1 MKDLT
6 VKSQEAFQ
14 NAQAIAQEKGHQE
27 LKSAHILSA
36 LLNDGEGTI
45 PLVLSRVSNDA
56 FKKLSQKVSDE
67 LNRLPVVSGSDQ
79 VYSSSELNQLY
90 TSAKKESKA
99 MGDEYVSVEHLFLA
113 MFDQSIGKVIEAA
126 GVKKNTFQEILK
138 QIRGNQKVTT
148 QDPEATYNVL
158 EKYGQN
164 LVKLAS
170 QNKLDPVIGRDDEIR
185 RVIRVLSRRTKNNPC
200 LIGEPGVGKTAI
212 AEGLAQRIVQGD
224 VPEGLKNKDVFSLD
238 MGALVAGAKYRGEF
252 EERLKAVLKEVQESD
267 GKIILFIDEIH
278 LIVGAGKTDGAMDAG
293 NILKPLLAR
302 GQLHC
307 IGATTLNEYRKYI
320 EKDSALER
328 RFQPVMVNEP
338 TLEDTISILR
348 GLKEKYE
355 IHHGVRISDSAIVA
369 AAKLSDR
376 YISDRFLPDKAIDL
390 IDEAGSS
397 VRTDIDSMP
406 SSLDHLRRKITQLE
420 IEREALKKEK
430 DNASIKRLE
439 LLQKELS
446 ELQAEKS
453 TLQLRWDQEKKALD
467 ETRVL
472 RESIEIVKAQIE
484 KATRE
489 YDLNR
494 AAELK
499 HGKLPALE
507 KQLDA
512 AMKLAPK
519 ENAAQRLVREEV
531 LEDDIAQ
538 VVSRWTGIPVD
549 KLISSE
555 REKLLHLS
563 DHLHKR
569 VIGQDKAIDVVAN
582 AILRSRAGL
591 KEPGRP
597 IGSFLFLGP
606 TGVGKTEMA
615 KTIAATLFDSEDNI
629 IRIDMSEY
637 MEKHSVSRLIGA
649 PPGYVGYDEGGQLT
663 ERVRRKPF
671 AVILLDE
678 IEKAHPDVLN
688 VLLQVLDDGRLTDGQ
703 GRVVDFKNTLI
714 IMTSNLGSEYI
725 LNAADD
731 SDIQDLLE
739 TSLKPI
745 LQGAF
750 KPEFLNRLDDVVVFD
765 RLKQDQLRSIIQILI
780 QKIQDRLAEHQ
791 LTIKVDDKAIELLIF
806 EGYDPRFGARP
817 LKRVVENRLQN
828 KLAQLIIKGEVTPGS
843 ILNVTAKDNAIEV
856 NVNNV

>member
-6 VKSQEAFQ
+6 VKSQEAYQ
-14 NAQAIAQEKGHQE
+14 NGQAIAQEKGHQE

-45 PLVLSRVSNDA
+45 PLALSRVSNDA
-56 FKKLSQKVSDE
+56 FKKLNQKVSEE
-67 LNRLPVVSGSDQ
+67 LSRFPVVSGSDQ

-90 TSAKKESKA
+90 PLAKKESKA

-113 MFDQSIGKVIEAA
+113 MFEQPIGKIIESA
-126 GVKKNTFQEILK
+126 GIKKNAFNEILK

-148 QDPEATYNVL
+148 QDPEATYNAL
-158 EKYGQN
+158 EKYGQD

-170 QNKLDPVIGRDDEIR
+170 QNKLDPVIGRDEEIR

-224 VPEGLKNKDVFSLD
+224 VPEGLKDKTVFSLD

-252 EERLKAVLKEVQESD
+252 EERLKAVLKEVQESE
-267 GKIILFIDEIH
+267 GKIILFIDELH
-278 LIVGAGKTDGAMDAG
+278 LIVGAGKTEGAMDAG

-390 IDEAGSS
+390 IDEAGAS

-430 DNASIKRLE
+430 DIASIKRLD

-446 ELQAEKS
+446 ELQAEKN
-453 TLQLRWDQEKKALD
+453 TLQLRWDQEKKGLD
-467 ETRVL
+467 ETRIL
-472 RESIEIVKAQIE
+472 RESIEIVKAQID

-499 HGKLPALE
+499 HGKLPSLE
-507 KQLDA
+507 KQLDS

-519 ENAAQRLVREEV
+519 ENSQRMVREEV
-531 LEDDIAQ
+531 LEEDIAQ
-538 VVSRWTGIPVD
+538 VVSRWTGIPVE
-549 KLISSE
+549 KLVSSE

-615 KTIAATLFDSEDNI
+615 KSIASTLFDSEDNI
-629 IRIDMSEY
+629 VRIDMSEY

-663 ERVRRKPF
+663 EKVRRKPF

-725 LNAADD
+725 LNAPDD
-731 SDIQDLLE
+731 NDVQDLLE
-739 TSLKPI
+739 TTLKPV
-745 LQGAF
+745 LQSTF
-750 KPEFLNRLDDVVVFD
+750 KPEFLNRLDDIVVFD
-765 RLKQDQLRSIIQILI
+765 RLKKEQLRSIIQILI
-780 QKIQDRLAEHQ
+780 QKIQERLVEHH
-791 LTIKVDDKAIELLIF
+791 LTIKVDDKAIDLLIF
-806 EGYDPRFGARP
+806 EGYDPRYGARP

-828 KLAQLIIKGEVTPGS
+828 RLAQLIIKGDVPPGS
-843 ILNVTAKDNAIEV
+843 VIEISAKNNEIVVTAK
-856 NVNNV
+856 

>member
-14 NAQAIAQEKGHQE
+14 NAQAIAQDKGHQE

-113 MFDQSIGKVIEAA
+113 MFDQAIGKIIESA
-126 GVKKNTFQEILK
+126 GVKKSTFQEILK

-472 RESIEIVKAQIE
+472 RESIEIVKAQID

-745 LQGAF
+745 LQSAF

-765 RLKQDQLRSIIQILI
+765 RLKKDQLRSIIQILI
-780 QKIQDRLAEHQ
+780 QKIQDRLSEHQ

-843 ILNVTAKDNAIEV
+843 VLNVTAKDNAIEV
-856 NVNNV
+856 NVNNQ